1 MILRAGLLLLMLAS
15 AAAAQ
20 DAAQMA
26 RQAAQDL
33 SLAVA
38 RLGQAQSPAERVD
51 ALTATVEGY
60 EDGLSALRE
69 GLRQVQARTRSISA
83 DLDVREAE
91 ISRLLGVLATIERT
105 PKPILDLHPAGSLG
119 TLRASMMLGDVVPAL
134 RQEASALR
142 TEYDTLTE
150 LRILEEGA
158 AATLEQ
164 GVAEVQAARVVLSQ
178 AVAART
184 DLPNP
189 LVQDDAFIAALLGR
203 VETLQAFADGLGAVP
218 PDLAARVLD
227 LPLPL
232 PVAGTVLRA
241 FNAPDAAGIR
251 RPGWVIETTPGA
263 QVTAPA
269 SGTIRYAGPLLD
281 YANVIILEP
290 RPGTLMV
297 FGGLAALYVSP
308 AEVVVAGAPLAQM
321 GGAAPKEA
329 DFLRD
334 VAAGGGA
341 SRRETLYVEVREAG
355 RPVDPGPWFAVE

>member
-119 TLRASMMLGDVVPAL
+119 TLRA
-134 RQEASALR
+134 
-142 TEYDTLTE
+142 
-150 LRILEEGA
+150 
-158 AATLEQ
+158 
-164 GVAEVQAARVVLSQ
+164 
-178 AVAART
+178 
-184 DLPNP
+184 
-189 LVQDDAFIAALLGR
+189 
-203 VETLQAFADGLGAVP
+203 
-218 PDLAARVLD
+218 
-227 LPLPL
+227 
-232 PVAGTVLRA
+232 
-241 FNAPDAAGIR
+241 
-251 RPGWVIETTPGA
+251 
-263 QVTAPA
+263 
-269 SGTIRYAGPLLD
+269 
-281 YANVIILEP
+281 
-290 RPGTLMV
+290 
-297 FGGLAALYVSP
+297 
-308 AEVVVAGAPLAQM
+308 
-321 GGAAPKEA
+321 
-329 DFLRD
+329 
-334 VAAGGGA
+334 
-341 SRRETLYVEVREAG
+341 
-355 RPVDPGPWFAVE
+355 